1 MRRLIAAFG
10 LLAVCAAILP
20 ACSAAPG
27 SGQARSAQ
35 LPAGQLSTTEGLMQ
49 ALRAAGA
56 RVKAEETVT
65 QPFFSMP
72 ARLVSIEGEGIQVFQ
87 YPDAASAQAQAA
99 LVSPDGRQ
107 VGTSKPR
114 WVSPPHFYK
123 KANLLILY
131 LGEDEKILKLLD
143 SVLGP
148 QFAGA

>member
-1 MRRLIAAFG
+1 
-10 LLAVCAAILP
+10 
-20 ACSAAPG
+20 
-27 SGQARSAQ
+27 
-35 LPAGQLSTTEGLMQ
+35 
-49 ALRAAGA
+49 
-56 RVKAEETVT
+56 
-65 QPFFSMP
+65 MP

-87 YPDAASAQAQAA
+87 YPDAAAAQAQAA
-99 LVSPDGRQ
+99 LVSPDGKQ
-107 VGTSKPR
+107 VGSSKPR

>member
-1 MRRLIAAFG
+1 
-10 LLAVCAAILP
+10 
-20 ACSAAPG
+20 
-27 SGQARSAQ
+27 
-35 LPAGQLSTTEGLMQ
+35 MQ

-56 RVKAEETVT
+56 RVKAGETVT

-87 YPDAASAQAQAA
+87 YPDAAAAQAQAA

-107 VGTSKPR
+107 VGSSKPR

-143 SVLGP
+143 AVLGP